1 MEVDSVI
8 TRASIK
14 MYRLVVVVVVV
25 VVVVCAKLLVMWEL
39 THEAVGV

>member
-8 TRASIK
+8 TRAAIK

-25 VVVVCAKLLVMWEL
+25 VVCANLLVRWEL